1 VLRDRRAGERECR
14 ARQAEL
20 QRTTLLAL
28 QDALLDLS
36 KLASDANLALFAIAL
51 EDAREHPN
59 PAAKRKAEEDE
70 RQARHRVWEA
80 TAEAELLVSRVED
93 RRTQTEATL
102 LVNSADMV
110 ATSDKETSD
119 EVLSELHARYG
130 KVIRRIGELLRE
142 RY

>member
-1 VLRDRRAGERECR
+1 
-14 ARQAEL
+14 
-20 QRTTLLAL
+20 LLAL